1 MQGKSNDLLSS
12 IMNYTSE
19 RDKLQDLE
27 TRANHSIN
35 SLIHLMESID
45 SEFDTE
51 TANDLKKRIFLCIKN
66 KDYKKFE
73 RGLIKLLKERTRND
87 E

>member
-1 MQGKSNDLLSS
+1 MQGKNNDLLSS
-12 IMNYTSE
+12 IMNYTTE

-35 SLIHLMESID
+35 SLINLMESID
-45 SEFDTE
+45 SEFDE
-51 TANDLKKRIFLCIKN
+51 VTANDLKKRIFLCVKN

-73 RGLIKLLKERTRND
+73 RGLLKLLKDRTRD
-87 E
+87 

>member
-1 MQGKSNDLLSS
+1 MQGKNSDLLSS

-35 SLIHLMESID
+35 SIINLMESID
-45 SEFDTE
+45 SEFDTD

-66 KDYKKFE
+66 KDYSKFE
-73 RGLIKLLKERTRND
+73 RGLLKLLKDRTRD
-87 E
+87 